1 MSFSQ
6 QQLGQMIGNS
16 NDLDGWY
23 TALSSVL
30 PNYDITTPQRE
41 AAFIAQCSHESQ
53 NFTRLHE
60 NLNYSWSSLRRV
72 FPSHFSTD
80 EEAQQYD
87 RQPEKIANR
96 VYANRMG
103 NGDENSGDGYRYCG
117 RGLIQLTGRNN
128 YNAFADSVNM
138 SLDDVPAFL
147 ETFTGAVQSACW
159 FWIKEN
165 LNSYADSQDIATMTR
180 RINGGTLGLED
191 RLNKYNN
198 FLSIL
203 S

>member
-1 MSFSQ
+1 
-6 QQLGQMIGNS
+6 
-16 NDLDGWY
+16 
-23 TALSSVL
+23 
-30 PNYDITTPQRE
+30 
-41 AAFIAQCSHESQ
+41 
-53 NFTRLHE
+53 
-60 NLNYSWSSLRRV
+60 
-72 FPSHFSTD
+72 
-80 EEAQQYD
+80 
-87 RQPEKIANR
+87 
-96 VYANRMG
+96 
-103 NGDENSGDGYRYCG
+103 
-117 RGLIQLTGRNN
+117 
-128 YNAFADSVNM
+128 M

-159 FWIKEN
+159 FWTKEN